1 MRLLFALLLLA
12 SVAWPASKFVSLRV
26 VPVQATLQG
35 ARASQQFLA
44 IAGYDDG
51 TERDVTTEVE
61 WRLSKPALAKFVSP
75 ARVVPVADG
84 SLTLTAFLSGRE
96 AASTLK
102 ITAAALVQ
110 PVSFR
115 REIAGILTKRSCN
128 SATCHGGVKGQGGF
142 KLSAGALYPADDYD
156 WITKGGGY
164 QVLTAE
170 IKGERIPRINRA
182 DPAKS
187 LLLLKPTA
195 AIAHGGGKRF
205 ETDSEDYRMILEWV
219 RSGAPY
225 RATSMSERSRLG
237 GAAAEVQLVRL
248 ELFPSMAILPI
259 SGEHRLLVT
268 AHFSDGQTEDFT
280 HQALYTA
287 NDGEVASVSGSGLV
301 SAKKFGE
308 TSVLVRAGGQVASAS
323 IGVIG
328 PPLSAYPAVTRNNFI
343 DDYVFAKLRKFQIV
357 PSDLAD
363 DAEFLRRVCLDLAG
377 VLPPPQRVREFRAGR
392 DPQKREKVIDTL
404 IASPEFVDYWTFRFA
419 DLFRVS
425 IFGNGLSPKWMEEY
439 WEWIRANIQNNRP
452 YDEVARERIAVE
464 GYKPPSRHFL
474 PYNQIGTPN
483 EAMAEEVRV
492 FLGRRLDC
500 AQCHN
505 HPYENWS
512 QDQFWGMAAFFS
524 RMFRMGQIVVDHPAD
539 MDLGTRDVDA
549 SMALLHPRTKAVV
562 KPALLDNSPVN
573 LTPGGNPRQELARWM
588 TSNPYF
594 AEAAVN
600 RIWGYFFARGIVD
613 PVDDFRSTNP
623 PTHPELLAA
632 LAKDFR
638 EHGHDLRRLMKT
650 IVSSRTYQLSHRPNP
665 TNRDDVTNYSRYL
678 ARGLDAE
685 VLLDAVADV
694 TGIPETF
701 STAITEGA
709 TVGQAP
715 AGTRAV
721 QLRDPDTFFSRFL
734 ELYGRSNRGAVP
746 ERNNKPNLSQAM
758 HVLAG
763 ATYVDRLSRPDSRLA
778 KLLASGVGDDQ
789 IFTDFYLAAL
799 SREPAAVELQQLKTI
814 LAQRG
819 DREAGLRE
827 FVWAL
832 ISSREF
838 AENH

>member
-1 MRLLFALLLLA
+1 
-12 SVAWPASKFVSLRV
+12 
-26 VPVQATLQG
+26 
-35 ARASQQFLA
+35 
-44 IAGYDDG
+44 
-51 TERDVTTEVE
+51 
-61 WRLSKPALAKFVSP
+61 
-75 ARVVPVADG
+75 
-84 SLTLTAFLSGRE
+84 
-96 AASTLK
+96 
-102 ITAAALVQ
+102 
-110 PVSFR
+110 
-115 REIAGILTKRSCN
+115 
-128 SATCHGGVKGQGGF
+128 
-142 KLSAGALYPADDYD
+142 
-156 WITKGGGY
+156 
-164 QVLTAE
+164 
-170 IKGERIPRINRA
+170 
-182 DPAKS
+182 
-187 LLLLKPTA
+187 
-195 AIAHGGGKRF
+195 
-205 ETDSEDYRMILEWV
+205 
-219 RSGAPY
+219 
-225 RATSMSERSRLG
+225 
-237 GAAAEVQLVRL
+237 
-248 ELFPSMAILPI
+248 
-259 SGEHRLLVT
+259 LLVT
-268 AHFSDGQTEDFT
+268 AHFSDGHTEDFT
-280 HQALYTA
+280 HQALYTV

-301 SAKKFGE
+301 SAKKLGE

-328 PPLSAYPAVTRNNFI
+328 PALSAYPAVTRNNFI
-343 DDYVFAKLRKFQIV
+343 DDHVFAKLRKFQIV
-357 PSDLAD
+357 PSELAD
-363 DAEFLRRVCLDLAG
+363 DSEFLRRVCLDLVG
-377 VLPPPQRVREFRAGR
+377 VLPPPERVREFLAGR
-392 DPQKREKVIDTL
+392 DPQKREKVIDAL

-464 GYKPPSRHFL
+464 GYRPPSRHFL

-524 RMFRMGQIVVDHPAD
+524 RMFRMGQVVVDHPAD

-549 SMALLHPRTKAVV
+549 SMALLHPRTKTVV
-562 KPALLDNSPVN
+562 KPALLDNSPVQ
-573 LTPGGNPRQELARWM
+573 LTAGGNPRQELARWM
-588 TSNPYF
+588 TSHPYF

-638 EHGHDLRRLMKT
+638 EHGHELRRLMKI
-650 IVSSRTYQLSHRPNP
+650 IVSSRAYQLSHRPNP
-665 TNRDDVTNYSRYL
+665 TNRDDVTNYSRSL

-701 STAITEGA
+701 STAITDGA
-709 TVGQAP
+709 TVGEAP

-763 ATYVDRLSRPDSRLA
+763 ATYVDRLDRPNSRLA
-778 KLLASGVGDDQ
+778 KLLASGAGDEQ

-799 SREPAAVELQQLKTI
+799 SREPAADELQQLKTI

-819 DREAGLRE
+819 DRQAGLRE

>member
-1 MRLLFALLLLA
+1 MRIPFALLLLA
-12 SVAWPASKFVSLRV
+12 SVAWPASEFVSLRV

-35 ARASQQFLA
+35 ARAGQQFLA
-44 IAGYDDG
+44 IAAYDDG

-61 WRLSKPALAKFVSP
+61 WRLSKPALAKLVSP

-84 SLTLTAFLSGRE
+84 SLMLTAVLSGRE

-102 ITAAALVQ
+102 IVDAALAQ

-115 REIAGILTKRSCN
+115 GEIAGILTKRSCN
-128 SATCHGGVKGQGGF
+128 SAICHGGVKGQGGF
-142 KLSAGALYPADDYD
+142 KLSAGALYPAEDYD

-170 IKGERIPRINRA
+170 IKGERIPRINLA

-195 AIAHGGGKRF
+195 AIAHGGGKRI
-205 ETDSEDYRMILEWV
+205 ETDSEDYRIILEWV

-225 RATSMSERSRLG
+225 RATSV
-237 GAAAEVQLVRL
+237 AADVKLSRL
-248 ELFPSMAILPI
+248 ELYPSMAMLPI
-259 SGEHRLLVT
+259 RGEHRLIVT
-268 AHFSDGQTEDFT
+268 AHFSDGHTEDFT
-280 HQALYTA
+280 HQALYTV

-301 SAKKFGE
+301 SAKKLGE
-308 TSVLVRAGGQVASAS
+308 TSVLVRAGGQVASVS

-328 PPLSAYPAVTRNNFI
+328 PVLSAYPAVPRNNFI
-343 DDYVFAKLRKFQIV
+343 DDHVFAKLRKFQIV

-363 DAEFLRRVCLDLAG
+363 DPEFLRRVCLDLAG
-377 VLPPPQRVREFRAGR
+377 VLPPPQRVREFLASR
-392 DPQKREKVIDTL
+392 DPQKREKVIDAL

-524 RMFRMGQIVVDHPAD
+524 RMFRMGQVVVDHPAD
-539 MDLGTRDVDA
+539 MDLGTKDVDA

-562 KPALLDNSPVN
+562 KPALLDNSPAN

-588 TSNPYF
+588 TANPYF

-623 PTHPELLAA
+623 PTHAELLAA

-650 IVSSRTYQLSHRPNP
+650 IVSSRAYQLSHRPNP
-665 TNRDDVTNYSRYL
+665 TNRDDVTNYSRSL

-763 ATYVDRLSRPDSRLA
+763 ATYVDRLSRPNSRLA
-778 KLLASGVGDDQ
+778 TLLASGAGDEQ

-799 SREPAAVELQQLKTI
+799 SREPAADELQQLKTI

>member
-1 MRLLFALLLLA
+1 LLLIA
-12 SVAWPASKFVSLRV
+12 GAAWPARLVSLRT
-26 VPVQATLQG
+26 VPSQASLKG

-44 IAGYDDG
+44 IATYADG
-51 TERDVTTEVE
+51 SERDVTGEAE
-61 WRLSKPALAKFVSP
+61 WRLSNPALAKFTEP
-75 ARVVPVADG
+75 ARLAPVADG
-84 SLTLTAFLSGRE
+84 NLTLTATFSGTQAK
-96 AASTLK
+96 AALK
-102 ITAAALVQ
+102 IADAAAAQ
-110 PVSFR
+110 PLSFR
-115 REIAGILTKRSCN
+115 REIAGILTKRGCN
-128 SATCHGGVKGQGGF
+128 SAICHGGVKGQGGF
-142 KLSAGALYPADDYD
+142 KLSAGALYPADDYE

-170 IKGERIPRINRA
+170 VKGERIPRINLS

-187 LLLLKPTA
+187 LLLLKPTGA
-195 AIAHGGGKRF
+195 TSHGGGKRF
-205 ETDSEDYRMILEWV
+205 DAESDDYKTILEWI
-219 RSGAPY
+219 RNGAPY
-225 RATSMSERSRLG
+225 STGDPSGEAKLS
-237 GAAAEVQLVRL
+237 RL
-248 ELFPSMAILPI
+248 ELFPVMAILPLEA
-259 SGEHRLLVT
+259 EHRLLVT
-268 AHFSDGQTEDFT
+268 VHFSDGHTEDYT
-280 HQALYTA
+280 HQALYTV
-287 NDGEVASVSGSGLV
+287 NDGEVASISAAGVV
-301 SAKKFGE
+301 SAKRRGE
-308 TSVLVRAGGQVASAS
+308 TAILVRAAGQVASVGV
-323 IGVIG
+323 GVIG
-328 PPLSAYPAVTRNNFI
+328 PAIANYPKVARDNFI
-343 DDYVFAKLRKFQIV
+343 DDFIFEKLRKFQIA
-357 PSDLAD
+357 PSERAGDS
-363 DAEFLRRVCLDLAG
+363 EFLRRVCLDLTG
-377 VLPPPQRVREFRAGR
+377 TLPPPERVRDFVASNDGR
-392 DPQKREKVIDTL
+392 KREKAIDAL

-439 WEWIRANIQNNRP
+439 WEWIRNNIESNRP

-474 PYNQIGTPN
+474 PYNQVGTPN

-492 FLGRRLDC
+492 FFGRRLDC

-512 QDQFWGMAAFFS
+512 QDQFWGMAAFFG
-524 RMFRMGQIVVDHPAD
+524 RMFRMGQVVVDHPAN
-539 MDLGTRDVDA
+539 MDLGTKDVGA
-549 SMALLHPRTKAVV
+549 SMDLLHPRTKAVM
-562 KPALLDNSPVN
+562 KPALLDNSS
-573 LTPGGNPRQELARWM
+573 LKLSPGGNPRQELARWM

-632 LAKDFR
+632 LAEDFR
-638 EHGHDLRRLMKT
+638 SHGHNLRHLMKT
-650 IVSSRTYQLSHRPNP
+650 IVMSRAYQLSHKQNDS
-665 TNRDDVTNYSRYL
+665 NREDVINYSHSI

-701 STAITEGA
+701 STAITDGA

-715 AGTRAV
+715 AGTRAI

-758 HVLAG
+758 HLLAG
-763 ATYVDRLSRPDSRLA
+763 ATYVDRLGRPNSRLA
-778 KLLASGVGDDQ
+778 KLIESGASDEK
-789 IFTDFYLAAL
+789 IFTEFYFAAL
-799 SREPAAVELQQLKTI
+799 SRAPAADELSEFKNI
-814 LAQRG
+814 LSQRG